1 MDLASAPSLLG
12 FWLKDED
19 LENDDGLKSEKFSE
33 VQRRSEFGVPF
44 GVRTTDTSH
53 WLVVCA
59 SVFSERTKFW
69 AKMNQ
74 RKTKNLTMYI

>member
-19 LENDDGLKSEKFSE
+19 LENDDGLKSEKNSE

-59 SVFSERTKFW
+59 SVFSERTKF
-69 AKMNQ
+69 
-74 RKTKNLTMYI
+74 